1 MMILDSAVGGA
12 FMNKLV
18 EESIIILEVVASNY
32 SQWKSKKENY
42 SRRVAL
48 CKYEVSDVYKLTEKF
63 DALSKKFIKKIQC

>member
-32 SQWKSKKENY
+32 SQLMWGERENT
-42 SRRVAL
+42 SGKVWG
-48 CKYEVSDVYKLTEKF
+48 E
-63 DALSKKFIKKIQC
+63 